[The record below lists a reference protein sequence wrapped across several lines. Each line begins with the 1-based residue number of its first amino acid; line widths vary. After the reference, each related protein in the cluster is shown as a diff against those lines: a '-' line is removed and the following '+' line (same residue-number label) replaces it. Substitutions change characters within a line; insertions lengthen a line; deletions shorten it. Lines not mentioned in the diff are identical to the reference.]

1 MNRDPRDPIVA
12 ELGDIGDETWMAKTI
27 KEIKVGDII
36 VITENSSAMFPNNHF
51 MDMAKALGKAV
62 GPGVTVVCCTRGST
76 VEKLP
81 PASLDHLVDVWLHTM
96 TLQDQDQEMRQLADR
111 LLQLAKRK
119 KVDKALGF

>member
-51 MDMAKALGKAV
+51 MDMAKALGKEVISALA
-62 GPGVTVVCCTRGST
+62 R
-76 VEKLP
+76 
-81 PASLDHLVDVWLHTM
+81 
-96 TLQDQDQEMRQLADR
+96 LQNQRVM
-111 LLQLAKRK
+111 
-119 KVDKALGF
+119 VSGNALS